1 MDISTNYNES
11 VRRLRAN
18 SNIQYFDEGSVAGSI
33 ISSTNDVV
41 ANQVAEANYEVNNFQ
56 IDKATGDALDNIG
69 EHLSIKRRSG
79 KQSSGFISIDI
90 NQDYS
95 MNVSQLLNLIL
106 QKTGQNLD
114 SIIIPANT
122 IFTNEDKSKRYALLS
137 DYIITDNIGNEQEIV
152 SITSTSDEN
161 VQANE
166 LNTIENPNEVLLVIE
181 EYLRIY
187 NKNIISNGEDLE
199 SDSNYQYRLNQY
211 AQLDQAAN
219 ITAITNKALSV
230 SGVSDIRVIP
240 YKNGC
245 GKVKLVVISENPITT
260 NGLLASVKNSVL
272 DILSASEDIVVESPK
287 YVGIYL
293 KVFLTTTED
302 ATDDE
307 INSAI
312 SGIKNEIN
320 SYINSLQLGQSLNI
334 NEINKIFTDY
344 NIINTYKIESFIKG
358 EYNIDDGSISYPET
372 LALANQNIEDDSQ
385 FRTNDNLITVYC

>member
-11 VRRLRAN
+11 VRRLKAN

-41 ANQVAEANYEVNNFQ
+41 ANQVAEANYEVNNYQ

-69 EHLSIKRRSG
+69 RHLSIQRRSG

-95 MNVSQLLNLIL
+95 MNLQQLLNLVL

-114 SIIIPANT
+114 SIVIPANT

-137 DYIITDNIGNEQEIV
+137 DYVLSDEIGNEQEIV
-152 SITSTSDEN
+152 SIVSTSDEN
-161 VQANE
+161 VVANE

-199 SDSNYQYRLNQY
+199 SDSNYQYRLSQY

-219 ITAITNKALSV
+219 ITAITNRALSV
-230 SGVSDIRVIP
+230 SGVSDIRVTP

-245 GKVKLVVISENPITT
+245 GKVKLVVISEDPITT

-312 SGIKNEIN
+312 SSIKNEIN

-334 NEINKIFTDY
+334 NEINRIFTDY

>member
-1 MDISTNYNES
+1 MEISTNYSES
-11 VRRLRAN
+11 VRRLKAN

-41 ANQVAEANYEVNNFQ
+41 ANQVAEANYEVNNYQ

-69 EHLSIKRRSG
+69 QHLSIQRRSG

-95 MNVSQLLNLIL
+95 MNLQQLLNLVL

-137 DYIITDNIGNEQEIV
+137 DYILSDEIGNEQEIV
-152 SITSTSDEN
+152 SIVSTNDEN
-161 VQANE
+161 VAANE

-199 SDSNYQYRLNQY
+199 SDSNYQYRLSQY

-219 ITAITNKALSV
+219 ITAITNRALSV
-230 SGVSDIRVIP
+230 SGVSDIRVTP

-260 NGLLASVKNSVL
+260 NGLLASVRNSVL

-293 KVFLTTTED
+293 KVFLTTTD
-302 ATDDE
+302 NATDDE

-312 SGIKNEIN
+312 GNIKNEIN

-358 EYNIDDGSISYPET
+358 EYNTEDGSISYPET